1 MGVQC
6 CLERLRQSAAE
17 CKDRLCSSLAVCR
30 HSLQAEG
37 AREEGREGRGQVH
50 RELGL
55 PGAGR
60 HRGQVCGWLSGIAAI
75 EKRERILLP
84 SRTFRGYIIGSL

>member
-1 MGVQC
+1 MQLSARIGCAPLWLSVGI
-6 CLERLRQSAAE
+6 LFKLR
-17 CKDRLCSSLAVCR
+17 VP
-30 HSLQAEG
+30 
-37 AREEGREGRGQVH
+37 REEGREGRGQVH

-75 EKRERILLP
+75 KKEERILLP